1 MDSVR
6 DGPRNP
12 LLGRVSAFTAA
23 CLLVSNM
30 IGTGIFGT
38 TGFMALDLG
47 SPSWIL
53 SLWAVGG
60 LFALLGALAYGELGA
75 AMPRSGGE
83 YIYIRAA
90 YGPLLGFLSGWTS
103 LTIGFS
109 AAIASSA
116 HLFAGHLLELVA
128 ALRPPTA
135 AGQSAALEPPGS
147 RALLALGLV
156 WALTLVHASSVE
168 RGGLLQRIL
177 TVVKVAAL
185 LILVVAGLTIGAGE
199 WGRFVQSDQPAS
211 PSLQTVL
218 VSFMFVTFSYT
229 GWNAASYIAGEIES
243 PSRNLPRAMLLGT
256 LTVGA
261 LYLLVNVTYLYAL
274 PMSAL
279 GSPPMDL
286 VGHKSAFALFGGAI
300 GPWFTALLLVSILGA
315 ASAMIWAGPRIY
327 QAMAQDHVFPRW
339 FAGSSARGG
348 VPARSIFLQSA
359 WTSVLIVSGTF
370 ESLVLYATFVLIVFT
385 AVAVSAVF
393 VLRRRVP
400 ELERPYR
407 VWGYPWTP
415 ALYLLISIAILWAA
429 LQLRPV
435 ESLLGVATVLAGIPF
450 FLWWSRGTGRAGI
463 RNADPTSERSVPR
476 NSG

>member
-1 MDSVR
+1 MGGTPHGS
-6 DGPRNP
+6 RNP

-38 TGFMALDLG
+38 TGFMANDLG

-53 SLWAVGG
+53 SLWAFGG

-83 YIYIRAA
+83 YVYIRAA
-90 YGPLLGFLSGWTS
+90 YGPVWGFLSGWTS

-109 AAIASSA
+109 AAIASAA
-116 HLFAGHLLELVA
+116 HLFADHLLELVTV
-128 ALRPPTA
+128 LRSPA
-135 AGQSAALEPPGS
+135 DAGGSASFGPSGS
-147 RALLALGLV
+147 RVAIALGLV
-156 WALTLVHASSVE
+156 WILTLVHASSVE

-177 TVVKVAAL
+177 TVVKVTAL
-185 LILVVAGLTIGAGE
+185 IILVVAGLTLGHGE
-199 WGRFVQSDQPAS
+199 WGHLVRTDQPAA
-211 PSLQTVL
+211 PGLHTVL

-229 GWNAASYIAGEIES
+229 GWNAASYVAGEIES
-243 PSRNLPRAMLLGT
+243 PHRSLPRAMLMGT

-261 LYLLVNVTYLYAL
+261 IYLLVNVVYLYAL

-279 GSPPMDL
+279 GSPPIDL
-286 VGHKSAFALFGGAI
+286 VGHKTAFALFGGGI
-300 GPWFTALLLVSILGA
+300 GRWFTALLLVSILGA
-315 ASAMIWAGPRIY
+315 ASAMIWAGPRVY
-327 QAMAQDHVFPRW
+327 HAMAQDRVFPRW
-339 FAGSSARGG
+339 FAGSSAKSG

-359 WTSVLIVSGTF
+359 WTSVLIISGTF
-370 ESLVLYATFVLIVFT
+370 ETLVLYATFVLVLFT

-393 VLRRRVP
+393 AIRRRMP
-400 ELERPYR
+400 DLERPYR

-415 ALYLLISIAILWAA
+415 GLYLLISIAILWAA

-435 ESLLGVATVLAGIPF
+435 ESLLGTATVLAGIPF
-450 FLWWSRGTGRAGI
+450 YAWWSRAGG
-463 RNADPTSERSVPR
+463 SKRSM
-476 NSG
+476 